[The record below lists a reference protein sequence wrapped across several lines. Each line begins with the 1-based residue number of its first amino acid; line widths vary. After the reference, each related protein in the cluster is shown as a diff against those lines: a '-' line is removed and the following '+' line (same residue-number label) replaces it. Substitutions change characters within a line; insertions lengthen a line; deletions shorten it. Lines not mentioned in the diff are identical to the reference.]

1 MTDKREISELRSA
14 EQAEAL
20 WEHRM
25 LHGTDPDAGVRHE
38 EAHPDWDTGL
48 GGPKEDTVSDNFY
61 GRTKDGKERVMH
73 TYVIEG
79 TVTRA
84 YEVWGR
90 FEVKAFTEEGARNV
104 FENMGKT
111 GEQDLL
117 AVATEIQ
124 GEDMEQGLDDPY
136 EIDSIKEVD

>member
-48 GGPKEDTVSDNFY
+48 GGPKEDT
-61 GRTKDGKERVMH
+61 MH

-104 FENMGKT
+104 FENVGKT

>member
-1 MTDKREISELRSA
+1 MTDKREISELRSAEHELRSA

-25 LHGTDPDAGVRHE
+25 LHGTDPEPTAGVLHE
-38 EAHPDWDTGL
+38 EDWGTGTRTTI
-48 GGPKEDTVSDNFY
+48 GPKDAT
-61 GRTKDGKERVMH
+61 MH

-84 YEVWGR
+84 HVVWGR
-90 FEVKAFTEEGARNV
+90 FEVKALTEEHARIV
-104 FENMGKT
+104 FEEAGGT